1 MQIARWV
8 IETMVSNML
17 QKAEKG
23 QTLRLAA
30 EGKRAAERFNA
41 SMSSCKAGQ
50 FTVLI
55 VGVLF

>member
-1 MQIARWV
+1 LEEV
-8 IETMVSNML
+8 
-17 QKAEKG
+17 EKG
-23 QTLRLAA
+23 QALRLAA